1 MYEYLNHHIHLALAL
16 NFKATSINSDV
27 ENINSLIADG
37 IEPNYIRNNLEYLI
51 ANAQEIISIAQE
63 LSDCLE

>member
-27 ENINSLIADG
+27 ENINRLIADG
-37 IEPNYIRNNLEYLI
+37 IEPNYVRNNLEYLI
-51 ANAQEIISIAQE
+51 ANAEEIISIAQE
-63 LSDCLE
+63 ISDCLE

>member
-27 ENINSLIADG
+27 ENINHLIADG